1 MHSPLSCSF
10 DLSVRIFL
18 GYIVYREPYRAS
30 KEERPSANQA
40 FVPIRDN
47 SQGARD
53 GEGRAMSILFDK
65 IEALFPIENAF
76 QPHKDLWVYSYILLE
91 DFEPDAVG
99 GSRQSIEF
107 RARAEKM
114 EEESISL
121 LEIEFRLSTENYI
134 PFLDRMEIVI
144 QELGGEFGSLTY
156 FMYKPWPAGEKPSW
170 SKESP
175 LQSEYMV
182 WEGEMKEG
190 ELDIEELKANA
201 GERGETYY
209 SGILRIGFPI
219 PEGVIGEKAAATK
232 KAKAKDEKKVV
243 MLVDDN
249 VATLNLLQVILRTEF
264 GEEELDFIP
273 CSSGVEAF
281 ELALE
286 NNPDLV
292 LLDIMMPEKSGFEV
306 LEELKGHADTENI
319 PVVILSVIFDEKAMT
334 RAKEMGADR
343 YLVKPF
349 VPYDITK
356 VIREMVFK
364 HPMEDEESQ

>member
-1 MHSPLSCSF
+1 MRRKWL
-10 DLSVRIFL
+10 
-18 GYIVYREPYRAS
+18 
-30 KEERPSANQA
+30 
-40 FVPIRDN
+40 
-47 SQGARD
+47 
-53 GEGRAMSILFDK
+53 
-65 IEALFPIENAF
+65 
-76 QPHKDLWVYSYILLE
+76 
-91 DFEPDAVG
+91 
-99 GSRQSIEF
+99 
-107 RARAEKM
+107 
-114 EEESISL
+114 
-121 LEIEFRLSTENYI
+121 
-134 PFLDRMEIVI
+134 
-144 QELGGEFGSLTY
+144 
-156 FMYKPWPAGEKPSW
+156 
-170 SKESP
+170 
-175 LQSEYMV
+175 
-182 WEGEMKEG
+182 
-190 ELDIEELKANA
+190 
-201 GERGETYY
+201 
-209 SGILRIGFPI
+209 
-219 PEGVIGEKAAATK
+219 
-232 KAKAKDEKKVV
+232 V

-319 PVVILSVIFDEKAMT
+319 PVVILSVIFDEQAMT

-364 HPMEDEESQ
+364 QPMEDKKS